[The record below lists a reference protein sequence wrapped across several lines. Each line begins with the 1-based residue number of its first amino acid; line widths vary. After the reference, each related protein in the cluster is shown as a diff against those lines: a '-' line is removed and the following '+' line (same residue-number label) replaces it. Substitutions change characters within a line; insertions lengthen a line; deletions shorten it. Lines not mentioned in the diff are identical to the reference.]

1 MSHETPE
8 QIFLSNLKHIEKAA
22 KHAARRHRFRKE
34 DAEDFVSTVEI
45 KIIEDDYRVIR
56 MYKGTSTLRTYL
68 TSVVHNFLRD
78 YTDHLWGKWR
88 NSAEAVRQGNV
99 ATKVEELLGKEEY
112 TQDEA
117 YEILRTNLKAA
128 LTRRQ
133 FDELIARLPP
143 RARRRI
149 EGEEALEPLPAK
161 DSSPEENVL
170 NREQRE
176 RLEAILEILAECRA
190 ALPKEDQ
197 LILKMCGEFKPGEIA
212 KVLGL
217 DARDLYRRIDRLK
230 QSLKKEL
237 ERRGVQWAEVEGCFS
252 EGKPG

>member
-1 MSHETPE
+1 MSQETPE
-8 QIFLSNLKHIEKAA
+8 QLFLSNLKHIEKAA
-22 KHAARRHRFRKE
+22 KHAARRHRFRQE
-34 DAEDFVSTVEI
+34 DAEEFISEVEV
-45 KIIEDDYRVIR
+45 KIIEDNYRVIR
-56 MYKGTSTLRTYL
+56 MHQGKSTLRTYL

-88 NSAEAVRQGNV
+88 NSAEAGRQGNI
-99 ATKVEELLGKEEY
+99 ATKIEDLLGKEEY

-128 LTRRQ
+128 ISRHQ
-133 FDELIARLPP
+133 FDEIVTSLPH

-149 EGEEALEPLPAK
+149 EGEEALPPLPAK
-161 DSSPEENVL
+161 DPTPEENLL
-170 NREQRE
+170 NQEQKN
-176 RLEAILEILAECRA
+176 RLEQILDIFAECRA
-190 ALPKEDQ
+190 AFPKEDQ
-197 LILKMCGEFKPGEIA
+197 FILKMCGEFKPGEIA

-230 QSLKKEL
+230 QALRKEL
-237 ERRGVQWAEVEGCFS
+237 ERRGVQWAEVEACFS